1 MRGTRVLLLAALA
14 MLAASP
20 AAAKEPA
27 RAGIVVG
34 SKAFPESWILG
45 ELLAERARQAGADP
59 VAHRSNLGGTEIVL
73 QALETGAVDAYPEYT
88 GTILEVILKDTP
100 GAPHRDAQGRVD
112 LDSLNA
118 ALAGRGLAVGAPLGF
133 NDGYGLAVTRATARR
148 LGLGRISDLA
158 SHPGLRYGLTH
169 EFLGRADGWPGL
181 AARYGIDA
189 PRTRTRGL
197 QHELAW
203 DALRTGSIDVT
214 DVYTTDAWI
223 AALDLVVLADDRAFF
238 PRYDAVVLYRR
249 DLARRAPQVLDAWKH
264 LEGRIDETRMM
275 RANAK
280 VVIEKRPFAE
290 VARELLAATDTVA
303 RGDMLDPTVRA
314 PGAPLEMWLLPFA
327 PLLRHLE
334 LVGLALVVSV
344 AIGVPLGILAARS
357 PRIAPLLLGA
367 TGVLQTIPSL
377 ALLAFLVP
385 LLGIGVKPAL
395 AALFLYGLLP
405 IVRNT
410 YTGLVTIPPLLV
422 ESAHVLGLRP
432 ATRLF
437 RVFLPLAS
445 PTILAGIRTSA
456 VIAVGNATLAALI
469 GAGGLGE
476 PILSGIQLRDTGL
489 ILEGALPAAGLALL
503 VELLFEGLGSVLVPR
518 GLRRPEASA
527 PGR

>member
-1 MRGTRVLLLAALA
+1 MRRALVLALA
-14 MLAASP
+14 MLVVSP
-20 AAAKEPA
+20 AAAKEPS

-45 ELLAERARQAGADP
+45 ELLAERARHAGADP
-59 VAHRSNLGGTEIVL
+59 VSHRSNLGGTEIVI
-73 QALETGAVDAYPEYT
+73 QALESGAIDAYPEYT
-88 GTILEVILKDTP
+88 GTIVEVLLKDDP
-100 GAPHRDAQGRVD
+100 LAPRRDATGRID
-112 LDSLNA
+112 PAALDA
-118 ALAGRGLAVGAPLGF
+118 ALARRGLAASIALGF
-133 NDGYGLAVTRATARR
+133 NDGYGLAVTRATAQKR
-148 LGLGRISDLA
+148 GLARISDLA
-158 SHPGLRYGLTH
+158 AHPELRYGLTH
-169 EFLGRADGWPGL
+169 EFLGRKDGWPGL
-181 AARYGIDA
+181 VAHYAMAGV
-189 PRTRTRGL
+189 TGNVHGL

-203 DALRTGSIDVT
+203 DALRAGAIDVT

-223 AALDLVVLADDRAFF
+223 GALDLVVLADDRVFF
-238 PRYDAVVLYRR
+238 PRYDAVVLHRR
-249 DLARRAPQVLDAWKH
+249 DLATRAPAVLAAWAK
-264 LEGRIDETRMM
+264 LAGGIDERRMIA
-275 RANAK
+275 ANAQ
-280 VVIEKRPFAE
+280 VVLEKRPFAE
-290 VARELLAATDTVA
+290 AARALLAVVDSATGT
-303 RGDMLDPTVRA
+303 RA
-314 PGAPLEMWLLPFA
+314 GAGTAAAAAPRAAFPLA

-357 PRIAPLLLGA
+357 PRIAPLLLGG

-385 LLGIGVKPAL
+385 LLGIGVRPAL

-410 YTGLVTIPPLLV
+410 YTGLVTIAPGLV

-489 ILEGALPAAGLALL
+489 ILQGAIPAAGLALL
-503 VELLFEGLGSVLVPR
+503 VELLFEGLGRVLVPR
-518 GLRRPEASA
+518 GLRRAAHP
-527 PGR
+527 